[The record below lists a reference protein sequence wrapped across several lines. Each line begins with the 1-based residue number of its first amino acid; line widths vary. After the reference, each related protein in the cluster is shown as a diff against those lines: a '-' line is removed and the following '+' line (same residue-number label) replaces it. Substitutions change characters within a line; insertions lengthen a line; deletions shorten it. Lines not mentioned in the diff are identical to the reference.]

1 MASINTDRYG
11 GQSYDDSPDKK
22 LSKKDE
28 EVTQKHY
35 EKEATFFAS
44 TDHTAQAQPEPIVI
58 GEMA

>member
-1 MASINTDRYG
+1 MASINTEKYG
-11 GQSYDDSPDKK
+11 DQGYESPDKK

-28 EVTQKHY
+28 EVKQKHY

-44 TDHTAQAQPEPIVI
+44 TDHKAQAQSEPIVT